1 MVKWAAET
9 APAKKKTIAAKKPVE
24 NKRSQWNVVAK
35 EQFMIMPES
44 IATITVVSRGAP
56 DSESMYLKGVGLKR
70 GSDSFMQIPDGLVN
84 LNSEGCCQVKI
95 ANTTKR

>member
-1 MVKWAAET
+1 MVKWATET

-56 DSESMYLKGVGLKR
+56 DGESMYLKGVGLK
-70 GSDSFMQIPDGLVN
+70 
-84 LNSEGCCQVKI
+84 
-95 ANTTKR
+95 